1 MRKFWMVQL
10 QGGGACTC
18 LSPCAAAPSHSGSGG
33 EVSLRPA
40 PRDYGA
46 CESLATGSPGE
57 QPQETALIS
66 DSSGKF
72 GVPRA
77 TLPTDQLAT
86 NSGDLTDTLS
96 FHKSLE

>member
-1 MRKFWMVQL
+1 M
-10 QGGGACTC
+10 
-18 LSPCAAAPSHSGSGG
+18 
-33 EVSLRPA
+33 
-40 PRDYGA
+40 
-46 CESLATGSPGE
+46 GSPGE